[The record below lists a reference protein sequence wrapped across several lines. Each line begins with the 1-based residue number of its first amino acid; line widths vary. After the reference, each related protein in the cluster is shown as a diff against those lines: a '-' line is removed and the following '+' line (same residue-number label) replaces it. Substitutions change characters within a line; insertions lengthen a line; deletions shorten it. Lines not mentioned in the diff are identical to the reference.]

1 MIRPPC
7 IESQIRPKVLVA
19 AVFRPPFIVE
29 APSMVR
35 ATTVRVPDFMAH
47 KEEISAFIKP
57 QFAVRA

>member
-1 MIRPPC
+1 MIRAAC

-19 AVFRPPFIVE
+19 AMYRPPFIVE

-35 ATTVRVPDFMAH
+35 VSTVRVPDFMAH
-47 KEEISAFIKP
+47 NEEFPAFIKP